1 MDVSFPPLSNWQ
13 DFEELTVGLFEE
25 VHGVFHP
32 QRYGLQGQPQHGV
45 DVIGQSGSGEWL
57 AAQCK
62 RLKNKG
68 AGRHRT
74 GGAISERLLR
84 AEIAKADGF
93 SGKIDRYLLV
103 TTGSTQP
110 EIQTLAQHMTAER
123 KPKGL
128 FAINVLFWEDFDRSL
143 NRNGKLSE
151 RFLSKLLPKQTPEE
165 SDREILELI
174 ASSFRRPAFRDH
186 LNIEHRENFKHA
198 IRDVLR
204 AIDTG
209 TLVNRD
215 GGVERSVRVGYA
227 GISDSALR
235 KQCRRVRD
243 ELDAF
248 KSMLLDAERERLV
261 EQQGEW
267 LNISSVELRDAI
279 SDARDKCV
287 RSVNALLAQ
296 FNIEPV

>member
-13 DFEELTVGLFEE
+13 DFEELTVGFFEE
-25 VHGVFHP
+25 VHGVFQP

-45 DVIGQSGSGEWL
+45 DVVGQSGGGEWL

-62 RLKNKG
+62 RLKDKG

-74 GGAISERLLR
+74 GGAISEQLVR

-123 KPKGL
+123 KLRGL
-128 FAINVLFWEDFDRSL
+128 FAVNVLFWEDFNRSL
-143 NRNGKLSE
+143 NRNWQLRE
-151 RFLSKLLPKQTPEE
+151 RFHFKLLPQQTSEE

-174 ASSFRRPAFRDH
+174 ASAFRRPAFRDH

-215 GGVERSVRVGYA
+215 GGVERSAREGYS
-227 GISDSALR
+227 GLSDPALR
-235 KQCRRVRD
+235 DQCRHLRD

-248 KSMLLDAERERLV
+248 KAMLLNAERERRV

-267 LNISSVELRDAI
+267 FNISSVVLRDAI
-279 SDARDKCV
+279 SDARDNCV
-287 RSVNALLAQ
+287 RSLNAVLDRVD
-296 FNIEPV
+296 IEPV